1 MNAYVDRAVRRRA
14 DLASLH
20 VWAQMALRTVV
31 LIALLWTLLTV
42 ALVWYWTGHYGG
54 LAAHQYFGSWFLAWF
69 LTQVIPLTFASLP
82 YRGRRYPIASMYDFL
97 NRRYYLGGSFAGW
110 FWHYA
115 PWGAVITALIVGA
128 CLLIIFPP
136 RGGDGDEYVR
146 GTDVVPSRRL
156 RRDLRGDGVEL
167 GSILIPRGLESQHF
181 LLVGAPGSGKSTAIR
196 RMLRQI
202 EARGDSAVVLDP
214 ECEYVPEF
222 FRPERGDLILN
233 PLDTRCPAWTPW
245 SELRPGSEAM
255 DTEAFASA
263 LVPDPANTFSQGGA
277 DFFFRQSA
285 RTLIVGLLDAVKSRE
300 PGAIPKLL
308 ALPRAKLKAALRG
321 TPAEVLIDPGAHE
334 QGAGIVAT
342 AFNATSSFR
351 HLPQSAEQA
360 WSALEWA
367 RMREGWLF
375 LSSTEDSREAALP
388 LQSVWLDCIV
398 RRLMADDGS
407 RGKVWIIADELPVLR
422 RQAELETLGVRGRK
436 RGLCA
441 VLGLQAITQLRA
453 IYGHDQTATLAAAPA
468 TKLILRTGEAE
479 TARWSSSQ
487 IGERE
492 VTRGL
497 VGQSALLSESRDGF
511 TIHPHRQVESVALA
525 SEIQMLR
532 PFEGYLCITG
542 YRRAKV
548 TIPYLAPLRRHPGF
562 ICRTEPAGLL
572 PNPDRANDSSG
583 PVLVPPGSSDTRP
596 PRPPRRLRA

>member
-1 MNAYVDRAVRRRA
+1 MTAYVDRAVRRRA
-14 DLASLH
+14 GLASLH
-20 VWAQMALRTVV
+20 IWAQMALRTVL
-31 LIALLWTLLTV
+31 LIILMWGLLTV
-42 ALVWYWTGHYGG
+42 ALVWYWTGRYGG
-54 LAAHQYFGSWFLAWF
+54 TDAHLYFGRWFLAWL
-69 LTQVIPLTFASLP
+69 LTQQIPLTFASLP
-82 YRGRRYPIASMYDFL
+82 YNGGRYTITGMYYFL
-97 NRRYYLGGSFAGW
+97 NQKYFLGASFAGW

-115 PWGAVITALIVGA
+115 PWGAVITALMVGA

-146 GTDVVPSRRL
+146 GTDVIPSRRL
-156 RRDLRGDGVEL
+156 LRDLNGDGVEL
-167 GSILIPRGLESQHF
+167 GSILIPRKLQSQHF

-202 EARGDSAVVLDP
+202 EERGESAVVLDP
-214 ECEYVPEF
+214 ECEYLPEF
-222 FRPERGDLILN
+222 FRPERGDLVLN
-233 PLDTRCPAWTPW
+233 PLDTRCPSWTPW
-245 SELRPGSEAM
+245 SELRPGSKSMDAEAL
-255 DTEAFASA
+255 ASA

-300 PGAIPKLL
+300 PGEIPKLL
-308 ALPRAKLKAALRG
+308 ALPRARLKEALRG

-367 RMREGWLF
+367 GTCDRWLF

-422 RQAELETLGVRGRK
+422 RQAELETLVVRGRK

-468 TKLILRTGEAE
+468 TKLILRTGEAD
-479 TARWSSSQ
+479 TARWSSAQ

-492 VTRGL
+492 VSRGL
-497 VGQSALLSESRDGF
+497 VGQSTRLGESRDGF

-548 TIPYLAPLRRHPGF
+548 AIPYLAPLRRHPGF
-562 ICRTEPAGLL
+562 ICRTEPNGLQ
-572 PNPDRANDSSG
+572 PDSSNG
-583 PVLVPPGSSDTRP
+583 SSARVFAAPGSSPARP

>member
-1 MNAYVDRAVRRRA
+1 MNAYVDRAIRRRA

-20 VWAQMALRTVV
+20 VWAQTVLRSVLLIV
-31 LIALLWTLLTV
+31 LIWTFLTL
-42 ALVWYWTGHYGG
+42 ALVCYWTGYYSGPE
-54 LAAHQYFGSWFLAWF
+54 AHQYFGSWFLAWF
-69 LTQVIPLTFASLP
+69 LTQEIPLTFASLP
-82 YRGRRYPIASMYDFL
+82 YHGRRYTITSMYAFL
-97 NRRYYLGGSFAGW
+97 NYKYYLGGSFAGW

-115 PWGAVITALIVGA
+115 PWGAIITALIVGA
-128 CLLIIFPP
+128 CLLIIFPSS
-136 RGGDGDEYVR
+136 GGDGDEYVR
-146 GTDVVPSRRL
+146 GTDVIPSWRL

-167 GSILIPRGLESQHF
+167 GGILIPSKLESQHF

-202 EARGDSAVVLDP
+202 EARGESAVVLDP
-214 ECEYVPEF
+214 ECEYLPEF

-233 PLDTRCPAWTPW
+233 PLDTRCPLWSPW
-245 SELRPGSEAM
+245 SELRPGSESM
-255 DTEAFASA
+255 DAEALASA

-300 PGAIPKLL
+300 PGEIPKLL
-308 ALPRAKLKAALRG
+308 ALPRAKLKEALRG

-351 HLPQSAEQA
+351 HLPQFAERA

-367 RMREGWLF
+367 GTREGWLF

-388 LQSVWLDCIV
+388 LQSVWLDRIV

-422 RQAELETLGVRGRK
+422 RQAELETLVVRGRK

-479 TARWSSSQ
+479 TARWSSGQ

-492 VTRGL
+492 VSRGL
-497 VGQSALLSESRDGF
+497 VGQSTRMGESRDGF

-548 TIPYLAPLRRHPGF
+548 TIPYLAPLGRHPGF
-562 ICRTEPAGLL
+562 ICRTEPTGL
-572 PNPDRANDSSG
+572 PPDSSN
-583 PVLVPPGSSDTRP
+583 GSSGLVFVAPRSSNTRP
-596 PRPPRRLRA
+596 PLPSRRLRA